1 MCHINLRSINANLSD
16 FECYL
21 DMLHMD
27 FSVIGIT
34 ETWLNK
40 SSCDLYSLANYEMEE
55 QHRDHMSGGSVAL
68 FIRNETQYKIRKD
81 LQVFNDYCESVFV
94 EIEKTSFITEKI

>member
-1 MCHINLRSINANLSD
+1 MCHINLRSINANLSA

-21 DMLHMD
+21 DMLQMK

-40 SSCDLYSLANYEMEE
+40 STCDLYSLINYEMEE
-55 QHRDHMSGGSVAL
+55 QHRDHKSDGGVAL
-68 FIRNETQYKIRKD
+68 FIKMKLSIKYVKIYKCWMTIVNQY
-81 LQVFNDYCESVFV
+81 L
-94 EIEKTSFITEKI
+94 